1 MLHVLNFYDTKCAD
15 TLPAYSLRF
24 SIHVLHAP
32 PTQRYPDAD
41 IVVVESDPPP
51 GTCLACAPLH
61 GYAKHTCSRS
71 AEKLRGRQAK
81 PLGENYNAFIGR
93 NFVRVRGGDAELV
106 VLTRESETLLDLA
119 QELSLDHDALLGLN
133 KDYIQSIQLHSKL
146 YQGTYV
152 RVPDIPRFSSRVQQ
166 QRKEPFHGGK
176 SNWSAKE
183 DQLLVQWV
191 AKNGARQWSSAAR
204 SLASALIGPPRKS
217 KACRERW
224 CVS

>member
-71 AEKLRGRQAK
+71 SEKLRGRQAK

-93 NFVRVRGGDAELV
+93 HFVRVRGGDAALV

-119 QELSLDHDALLGLN
+119 Q
-133 KDYIQSIQLHSKL
+133 
-146 YQGTYV
+146 
-152 RVPDIPRFSSRVQQ
+152 
-166 QRKEPFHGGK
+166 
-176 SNWSAKE
+176 
-183 DQLLVQWV
+183 
-191 AKNGARQWSSAAR
+191 
-204 SLASALIGPPRKS
+204 
-217 KACRERW
+217 
-224 CVS
+224 

>member
-1 MLHVLNFYDTKCAD
+1 MFCLLARCAFPSHVACM
-15 TLPAYSLRF
+15 
-24 SIHVLHAP
+24 HACP
-32 PTQRYPDAD
+32 HLQRYPDAD

-51 GTCLACAPLH
+51 GVCLACAPLH

-93 NFVRVRGGDAELV
+93 HFVRVRGGDAELV
-106 VLTRESETLLDLA
+106 VLHEKAGPIRPCARAVAGPRRAAGA
-119 QELSLDHDALLGLN
+119 QQGLHPI
-133 KDYIQSIQLHSKL
+133 YQLHSKL

-166 QRKEPFHGGK
+166 KRKEPFHGGK